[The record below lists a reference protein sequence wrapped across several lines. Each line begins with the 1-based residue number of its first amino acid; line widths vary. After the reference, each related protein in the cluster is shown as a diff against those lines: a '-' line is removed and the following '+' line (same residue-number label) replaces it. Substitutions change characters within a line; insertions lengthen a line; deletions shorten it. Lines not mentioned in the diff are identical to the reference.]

1 MGGGLEAAITEGGKN
16 FSVGQRQ
23 LVCLARAILW
33 HNKIL
38 VSTQSGCNHIICFK
52 KKGIRCGIKHD
63 ITDFSRAILWHN
75 KISAS
80 TQSGFSAHFVLKRE
94 VLDVV

>member
-1 MGGGLEAAITEGGKN
+1 MQLKSVIDELGGGLEAAITEGGKN

-38 VSTQSGCNHIICFK
+38 VRFPIFG
-52 KKGIRCGIKHD
+52 
-63 ITDFSRAILWHN
+63 
-75 KISAS
+75 
-80 TQSGFSAHFVLKRE
+80 
-94 VLDVV
+94 VVYKNV